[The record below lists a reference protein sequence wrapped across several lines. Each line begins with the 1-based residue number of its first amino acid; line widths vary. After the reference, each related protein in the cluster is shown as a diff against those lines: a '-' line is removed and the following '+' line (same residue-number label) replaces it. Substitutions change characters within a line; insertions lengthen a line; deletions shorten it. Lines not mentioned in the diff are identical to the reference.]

1 MCIGASASHV
11 PKVKPPPEPMK
22 GVDEAMQKARQ
33 DQARKAML
41 MAGLAGTVATSP
53 LGLPATSSTVAVKT
67 LLGG

>member
-1 MCIGASASHV
+1 
-11 PKVKPPPEPMK
+11 MK